1 MVNVFMLFA
10 KARQG
15 LTNMSFRFKLPMMIS
30 ILVCIVLAVTAV
42 VCYSVA
48 AVITLDKSKDE
59 IQSTSDRIGA
69 GLSTSLSLEEQSTFL
84 ITTHRTF
91 QDLLE
96 IRNAAESKD
105 NEAFFEENSALV
117 NKANGILADSLAG
130 MEGNSVLILVD
141 RNGTVVAANDPE
153 SLGGERADRAYFQ
166 EAIQGRNVISEGI
179 ISKTLGTLGTVFASP
194 IYNDNK
200 EVEGVLVST
209 ASTSFFVNQL
219 ENVKINEEGRVI
231 ILDRIGT
238 VMYHSADE
246 SLAGKP
252 LESGEYQSLIDLAPS
267 DTLQQGEASTD
278 EKVIFYS
285 KIPRSDW
292 TVIVEDTYRDVQK
305 PLTRMA
311 NQMYIVL
318 FSAIAVSI
326 IAGILISQLV
336 TRPIS
341 RITLL
346 FKQLAGGDL
355 TVQAQG
361 KYTGEFKELADSFN
375 TMAEGNRQLIS
386 SMNHSIGVLNTS
398 TTELDQSAQ
407 QTSASITD
415 TTATALEI
423 SRAMESQ
430 ANDTESIVDK
440 FMNVGNKIESVN
452 EMSQSVMLK
461 ADEITD
467 AFKNNHEVIDALIAV
482 NGQNEAEVS
491 NISQITVQ
499 LAESS
504 SGIHQITGTIAE
516 IANQTKLLALNASIE
531 AARAGEQGR
540 GFAVVAS
547 EIRKL
552 AEQTTAQSEDINRI
566 VMQTIDHVEQNNRSV
581 QAIEAIAEQH
591 KSSVSQTKE
600 TFNFVTQNMQDMMN
614 QVQAIALEIESIE
627 RDKDDVLGAAQNLSA
642 SGEEVSASIEEVTAT
657 MQEQSGMTGHLA
669 ELVQTI
675 NGLTKQLAEE
685 SSRFKTK

>member
-1 MVNVFMLFA
+1 MVNVFMLFT
-10 KARQG
+10 KARQR
-15 LTNMSFRFKLPMMIS
+15 LTNMSFRFKLPLMIGQ
-30 ILVCIVLAVTAV
+30 LVCVVLAVTAV
-42 VCYSVA
+42 LCYKVA
-48 AVITLDKSKDE
+48 EDITLDKSRDE

-69 GLSTSLSLEEQSTFL
+69 GLFTSLSLEEQSTFL

-96 IRNAAESKD
+96 IRNAAEGED
-105 NEAFFEENSALV
+105 NEAFFEENSELV

-166 EAIQGRNVISEGI
+166 EAIKGRNVISEGI

-194 IYNDNK
+194 IYNEDK
-200 EVEGVLVST
+200 QVEGVLVST

-219 ENVKINEEGRVI
+219 QNVKINEEGKVI

-267 DTLQQGEASTD
+267 DTLQQGEVSTD
-278 EKVIFYS
+278 EKVVFYS

-292 TVIVEDTYRDVQK
+292 TVVVEDTYTDVRK
-305 PLTRMA
+305 PLVGMA
-311 NQMYIVL
+311 KQMYIVL

-355 TVQAQG
+355 TVQAEG

-375 TMAEGNRQLIS
+375 TMAEGNKQLIS
-386 SMNHSIGVLNTS
+386 SMNRSIGVLNTS

-440 FMNVGNKIESVN
+440 FMDVGKKIENVN

-467 AFKNNHEVIDALIAV
+467 AFKNNHEVIDVLIAV

-531 AARAGEQGR
+531 AARAGDQGR

-566 VMQTIDHVEQNNRSV
+566 VMQTIAHVEQNNRSV
-581 QAIEAIAEQH
+581 HAIEAIAEQH
-591 KSSVSQTKE
+591 KNSVSQTKE

-614 QVQAIALEIESIE
+614 QVQAIASEIESIE

>member
-1 MVNVFMLFA
+1 MNVFMLSA
-10 KARQG
+10 KARQR

-42 VCYSVA
+42 LCYKVA
-48 AVITLDKSKDE
+48 EEITLDKSKDE

-69 GLSTSLSLEEQSTFL
+69 GLFTSLSLEEQSTFL

-96 IRNAAESKD
+96 IRDTAGQSD
-105 NEAFFEENSALV
+105 DAFFSENSELV
-117 NKANGILADSLAG
+117 NKANGILADSLTG
-130 MEGNSVLILVD
+130 MEGSSVLILLD
-141 RNGTVVAANDPE
+141 REGVVVAANNPE
-153 SLGGERADRAYFQ
+153 VVGGERAKRTYFQ
-166 EAIQGRNVISEGI
+166 QALQGHNYVSEGVISE
-179 ISKTLGTLGTVFASP
+179 SLGTLGTVFAMP
-194 IYNDNK
+194 IYGDNK
-200 EVEGVLVST
+200 EVKGVLATT

-219 ENVKINEEGRVI
+219 QNVKINEEGKVI
-231 ILDRIGT
+231 ILDRLGLVIFN
-238 VMYHSADE
+238 SADE
-246 SLAGKP
+246 KMIGQKMDS
-252 LESGEYQSLIDLAPS
+252 SEYQSLIDLPANEQ
-267 DTLQQGEASTD
+267 LQQGEASTE
-278 EKVIFYS
+278 EKVVFYS
-285 KIPRSDW
+285 KIPKSDW
-292 TVIVEDTYRDVQK
+292 TVIVEDTYEDVKK
-305 PLTRMA
+305 PLTGMA

-361 KYTGEFKELADSFN
+361 KYSGEFKVLADSFN
-375 TMAEGNRQLIS
+375 TMAEGNKQLIS
-386 SMNHSIGVLNTS
+386 SMNHSIGILKTSTSELEKSTQQTS
-398 TTELDQSAQ
+398 TTIAE
-407 QTSASITD
+407 TT
-415 TTATALEI
+415 TTAFEI

-440 FMNVGNKIESVN
+440 FMNVGNKIENVN

-482 NGQNEAEVS
+482 NGQNEIEVG
-491 NISQITVQ
+491 NISKITVQ

-566 VMQTIDHVEQNNRSV
+566 VMQTINHVEQNNRSV
-581 QAIEAIAEQH
+581 QAIEEIAEQH

-600 TFNFVTQNMQDMMN
+600 TFNFVTENMNEMMS
-614 QVQAIALEIESIE
+614 QVQAIATEIESIE
-627 RDKDDVLGAAQNLSA
+627 RDKDDVIGAAQNLSA
-642 SGEEVSASIEEVTAT
+642 SGEEVSASVEEVTAT
-657 MQEQSGMTGHLA
+657 MQEQSGMTEHLA
-669 ELVQTI
+669 DMVQRI
-675 NGLTKQLAEE
+675 DGLTKELAEE
-685 SSRFKTK
+685 SSRFKIK

>member
-1 MVNVFMLFA
+1 MLFA
-10 KARQG
+10 KARQR

-42 VCYSVA
+42 LCYKVA
-48 AVITLDKSKDE
+48 EEITLDKSKDE
-59 IQSTSDRIGA
+59 IQSTSERIGA
-69 GLSTSLSLEEQSTFL
+69 GLFTSLSLQEQSTFL

-96 IRNAAESKD
+96 IRDTAGQSAD
-105 NEAFFEENSALV
+105 AFFSENSELV
-117 NKANGILADSLAG
+117 NKANGILADSLTG
-130 MEGNSVLILVD
+130 MEGSSVLILLD
-141 RNGTVVAANDPE
+141 REGVVVAANNPE
-153 SLGGERADRAYFQ
+153 VVGGERATRTYFQ
-166 EAIQGRNVISEGI
+166 QALQGKNYVSEGVISE
-179 ISKTLGTLGTVFASP
+179 SLGTLGTVFAMP
-194 IYNDNK
+194 IYGDNK
-200 EVEGVLVST
+200 EVKGVLATT

-219 ENVKINEEGRVI
+219 QNVKINEEGKVI
-231 ILDRIGT
+231 ILDRLGLVIFN
-238 VMYHSADE
+238 SADE
-246 SLAGKP
+246 KMIGQKMDS
-252 LESGEYQSLIDLAPS
+252 SEYQSLIDLPANEQ
-267 DTLQQGEASTD
+267 LQQGEASTE
-278 EKVIFYS
+278 EKVVFYS
-285 KIPRSDW
+285 KIPKSDW
-292 TVIVEDTYRDVQK
+292 TVIVEDTYEDVKK
-305 PLTRMA
+305 PLTGMA

-318 FSAIAVSI
+318 FSAIVVSI

-375 TMAEGNRQLIS
+375 TMAEGNKQLIS
-386 SMNHSIGVLNTS
+386 SMNHSIGILNTS
-398 TTELDQSAQ
+398 TTELENSTQ
-407 QTSASITD
+407 QTSTTIAETT
-415 TTATALEI
+415 TTAFEI

-430 ANDTESIVDK
+430 ANDTEAIVDK
-440 FMNVGNKIESVN
+440 FMNVGNKIENVN

-482 NGQNEAEVS
+482 NGQNEIEVG
-491 NISQITVQ
+491 NISKITVQ

-504 SGIHQITGTIAE
+504 SGIHQITGTITE

-566 VMQTIDHVEQNNRSV
+566 VMQTINHVEQNNRSV
-581 QAIEAIAEQH
+581 QAIEEITEQH

-600 TFNFVTQNMQDMMN
+600 TFNFVTQNMNEMMS
-614 QVQAIALEIESIE
+614 QVQAIATEIQSIE
-627 RDKDDVLGAAQNLSA
+627 RDKDDVIGAAQNLSA
-642 SGEEVSASIEEVTAT
+642 SGEEVSASVEEVTAT
-657 MQEQSGMTGHLA
+657 MQEQSGMTEHLA
-669 ELVQTI
+669 DMVQRI
-675 NGLTKQLAEE
+675 DGLTKQLAEE
-685 SSRFKTK
+685 SSRFKIK

>member
-1 MVNVFMLFA
+1 MLFA
-10 KARQG
+10 KARQR
-15 LTNMSFRFKLPMMIS
+15 LTNMSFRFKLPLMIGQ
-30 ILVCIVLAVTAV
+30 LVCVVLAVTAV
-42 VCYSVA
+42 LCYKVA
-48 AVITLDKSKDE
+48 EDITLDKSRDE

-69 GLSTSLSLEEQSTFL
+69 GLFTSLSLEEQSTFL

-96 IRNAAESKD
+96 IRNAAEGED
-105 NEAFFEENSALV
+105 NEAFFEENSELV

-166 EAIQGRNVISEGI
+166 EAIKGRNVISEGI

-194 IYNDNK
+194 IYNENK
-200 EVEGVLVST
+200 QVEGVLVST

-219 ENVKINEEGRVI
+219 QNVKINEEGKVI

-252 LESGEYQSLIDLAPS
+252 LESGEYQSLIDLASS
-267 DTLQQGEASTD
+267 DTLQQGEVSTD
-278 EKVIFYS
+278 EKVVFYS

-292 TVIVEDTYRDVQK
+292 TVIVEDTYTDVRK
-305 PLTRMA
+305 PLVGMA
-311 NQMYIVL
+311 KQMYIVL

-355 TVQAQG
+355 TVQAEG

-375 TMAEGNRQLIS
+375 TMAEGNKQLIS
-386 SMNHSIGVLNTS
+386 SMNRSIGVLNTS

-407 QTSASITD
+407 QTSTSITD

-440 FMNVGNKIESVN
+440 FMNVGNKIENVN
-452 EMSQSVMLK
+452 EMSQSVRLK

-531 AARAGEQGR
+531 AARAGDQGR

-566 VMQTIDHVEQNNRSV
+566 VMQTIAHVEQNNRSV
-581 QAIEAIAEQH
+581 HAIEAIAEQH
-591 KSSVSQTKE
+591 KRSVSQTKE

-614 QVQAIALEIESIE
+614 QVQAIASEIESIE

>member
-1 MVNVFMLFA
+1 MLFA
-10 KARQG
+10 KARQR

-42 VCYSVA
+42 LCYKVA
-48 AVITLDKSKDE
+48 EEITLDKSKDE

-69 GLSTSLSLEEQSTFL
+69 GLFTSLSLEEQSAFL

-96 IRNAAESKD
+96 IRDTAGQSD
-105 NEAFFEENSALV
+105 DAFFSENSELV
-117 NKANGILADSLAG
+117 NKANGILADSLTG
-130 MEGNSVLILVD
+130 MEGSSVIILLD
-141 RNGTVVAANDPE
+141 REGVVVAANNPE
-153 SLGGERADRAYFQ
+153 VVGGERATRTYFQ
-166 EAIQGRNVISEGI
+166 QALQGHNYVSEGVISE
-179 ISKTLGTLGTVFASP
+179 SLGTLGTVFAMP
-194 IYNDNK
+194 IYGDNK
-200 EVEGVLVST
+200 EVKGVLATT

-219 ENVKINEEGRVI
+219 QNVKINEEGKVI
-231 ILDRIGT
+231 ILDRLGLVIFN
-238 VMYHSADE
+238 SADE
-246 SLAGKP
+246 KMIGQKMDS
-252 LESGEYQSLIDLAPS
+252 SEYQSLIDLPANEQ
-267 DTLQQGEASTD
+267 LQQGEASTE
-278 EKVIFYS
+278 EKVVFYS
-285 KIPRSDW
+285 KIPKSDW
-292 TVIVEDTYRDVQK
+292 TVIVEDTYEDVKK
-305 PLTRMA
+305 PLTGMA

-361 KYTGEFKELADSFN
+361 KYSGEFKVLADSFN
-375 TMAEGNRQLIS
+375 TMAEGNKQLIS
-386 SMNHSIGVLNTS
+386 SMNHSIGILKTSTSELEKSTQQTS
-398 TTELDQSAQ
+398 TTIAE
-407 QTSASITD
+407 TT
-415 TTATALEI
+415 TTAFEI

-440 FMNVGNKIESVN
+440 FMNVGNKIENVN

-482 NGQNEAEVS
+482 NGQNEIEVG
-491 NISQITVQ
+491 NISKITVQ

-566 VMQTIDHVEQNNRSV
+566 VMQTINHVEQNNRSV
-581 QAIEAIAEQH
+581 QAIEEIAEQH

-600 TFNFVTQNMQDMMN
+600 TFNFVTENMNEMMS
-614 QVQAIALEIESIE
+614 QVQAIATEIQSIE
-627 RDKDDVLGAAQNLSA
+627 RDKDDVIGAAQNLSA
-642 SGEEVSASIEEVTAT
+642 SGEEVSASVEEVTAT
-657 MQEQSGMTGHLA
+657 MQEQSGMTEHLA
-669 ELVQTI
+669 DMVQRI
-675 NGLTKQLAEE
+675 DGLTKELAEE
-685 SSRFKTK
+685 SSRFKIK

>member
-10 KARQG
+10 KARQR

-42 VCYSVA
+42 LCYKVA
-48 AVITLDKSKDE
+48 EEITLDKSKDE

-69 GLSTSLSLEEQSTFL
+69 GLFTSLSLEEQSTFL

-96 IRNAAESKD
+96 IRDTAGQSD
-105 NEAFFEENSALV
+105 DAFFSENSELV
-117 NKANGILADSLAG
+117 NKANGILADSLTG
-130 MEGNSVLILVD
+130 MEGSSVLILLD
-141 RNGTVVAANDPE
+141 REGVVVAANNPE
-153 SLGGERADRAYFQ
+153 VVGGERATRTYFQ
-166 EAIQGRNVISEGI
+166 QALQGKNYVSEGVISE
-179 ISKTLGTLGTVFASP
+179 SLGTLGTVFAMP
-194 IYNDNK
+194 IYGDNK
-200 EVEGVLVST
+200 EVKGVLATT

-219 ENVKINEEGRVI
+219 QNVKINEEGKVI
-231 ILDRIGT
+231 ILDRLGLVIFN
-238 VMYHSADE
+238 SADE
-246 SLAGKP
+246 KMIGQKMDS
-252 LESGEYQSLIDLAPS
+252 SEYQSLIDLPANEQ
-267 DTLQQGEASTD
+267 LQQGEASTE
-278 EKVIFYS
+278 EKVVFYS
-285 KIPRSDW
+285 KIPKSDW
-292 TVIVEDTYRDVQK
+292 TVIVEDTYEDVKK
-305 PLTRMA
+305 PLTGMA

-361 KYTGEFKELADSFN
+361 KYSGEFKVLADSFN
-375 TMAEGNRQLIS
+375 TMAEGNKQLIS
-386 SMNHSIGVLNTS
+386 SMNHSIGILKTSTSELENSTQQTS
-398 TTELDQSAQ
+398 TTIAE
-407 QTSASITD
+407 TT
-415 TTATALEI
+415 TTAFEI

-430 ANDTESIVDK
+430 ANDTEAIVDK
-440 FMNVGNKIESVN
+440 FMNVGNKIENVN

-482 NGQNEAEVS
+482 NGQNEIEVG
-491 NISQITVQ
+491 NISKITVQ

-566 VMQTIDHVEQNNRSV
+566 VMQTINHVEQNNRSV
-581 QAIEAIAEQH
+581 QAIEEIAEQH
-591 KSSVSQTKE
+591 KSSVGQTKE
-600 TFNFVTQNMQDMMN
+600 TFNFVTENMNEMMS
-614 QVQAIALEIESIE
+614 QVQAIATEIQSIE
-627 RDKDDVLGAAQNLSA
+627 RDKDDVIGAAQNLSA
-642 SGEEVSASIEEVTAT
+642 SGEEVSASVEEVTAT
-657 MQEQSGMTGHLA
+657 MQEQSGMTEHLA
-669 ELVQTI
+669 DMVQRI
-675 NGLTKQLAEE
+675 DGLTKELAEE
-685 SSRFKTK
+685 SSRFKIK

>member
-1 MVNVFMLFA
+1 MFFA
-10 KARQG
+10 KARQR

-42 VCYSVA
+42 LCYKVA
-48 AVITLDKSKDE
+48 EQITLDKSKDE

-69 GLSTSLSLEEQSTFL
+69 GLFTSLSLEEQSTFL

-96 IRNAAESKD
+96 IRDTAGQSD
-105 NEAFFEENSALV
+105 DAFFSENSELV
-117 NKANGILADSLAG
+117 NKANGILADSLTG
-130 MEGNSVLILVD
+130 MEGSSVLILLD
-141 RNGTVVAANDPE
+141 REGVVVAANNPE
-153 SLGGERADRAYFQ
+153 VVGGERATRTYFQ
-166 EAIQGRNVISEGI
+166 QALQGQNFVSEGVISE
-179 ISKTLGTLGTVFASP
+179 SLGTLGTVFAMP
-194 IYNDNK
+194 IYDDNK
-200 EVEGVLVST
+200 EVKGVLATT

-219 ENVKINEEGRVI
+219 QNVKINEEGKVI
-231 ILDRIGT
+231 ILDRLGMVIFN
-238 VMYHSADE
+238 SADE
-246 SLAGKP
+246 KMIGQKMDS
-252 LESGEYQSLIDLAPS
+252 SEYQSLIDLPANEQ
-267 DTLQQGEASTD
+267 LQQGEASTE
-278 EKVIFYS
+278 EKVVFYS
-285 KIPRSDW
+285 KIPKSDW
-292 TVIVEDTYRDVQK
+292 TVIVEDTYEDVKK
-305 PLTRMA
+305 PLTGMA

-375 TMAEGNRQLIS
+375 TMAEGNKQLIS
-386 SMNHSIGVLNTS
+386 SMNHSIGILNTS
-398 TTELDQSAQ
+398 TTELENSTQ
-407 QTSASITD
+407 QTSTTIAETT
-415 TTATALEI
+415 TTAFEI

-430 ANDTESIVDK
+430 ANDTEAIVDK
-440 FMNVGNKIESVN
+440 FMNVGNKIENVN

-482 NGQNEAEVS
+482 NGQNEIEVG
-491 NISQITVQ
+491 NISKITVQ

-566 VMQTIDHVEQNNRSV
+566 VMQTINHVEQNNRSV
-581 QAIEAIAEQH
+581 HAIEAIAEQH

-600 TFNFVTQNMQDMMN
+600 TFNFVTQNMNEMMS
-614 QVQAIALEIESIE
+614 QVLAIATEIQSIE
-627 RDKDDVLGAAQNLSA
+627 RDKDDVIGAAQNLSA
-642 SGEEVSASIEEVTAT
+642 SGEEVSASVEEVTAT
-657 MQEQSGMTGHLA
+657 MQEQSGMTEHLA
-669 ELVQTI
+669 DMVQRI
-675 NGLTKQLAEE
+675 DGLTKQLAEE
-685 SSRFKTK
+685 SSRFKIK

>member
-1 MVNVFMLFA
+1 MLLA

-69 GLSTSLSLEEQSTFL
+69 GLFTSLSLEEQSTFL

-91 QDLLE
+91 QELLE
-96 IRNAAESKD
+96 IRNAAESQD
-105 NEAFFEENSALV
+105 NEAFFEENSELV

-219 ENVKINEEGRVI
+219 QNVKINEEGRVI

-246 SLAGKP
+246 SLVGKP

-278 EKVIFYS
+278 EKVVFYS

-292 TVIVEDTYRDVQK
+292 TVIVEDTYADVQK
-305 PLTRMA
+305 PLTGMA

-361 KYTGEFKELADSFN
+361 KYSGEFKELADSFN
-375 TMAEGNRQLIS
+375 MMAEGNKQLIS
-386 SMNHSIGVLNTS
+386 SMNRSIGVLNTS

-440 FMNVGNKIESVN
+440 FMNVGNKIENVN
-452 EMSQSVMLK
+452 EMSQSVRLK

-482 NGQNEAEVS
+482 NAQNEAEVS

-566 VMQTIDHVEQNNRSV
+566 VTQTIAHVEQNNRSV

-600 TFNFVTQNMQDMMN
+600 TFSFVTQNMQDMMN
-614 QVQAIALEIESIE
+614 QVQAIASEIESIE

-669 ELVQTI
+669 ELVKTI
-675 NGLTKQLAEE
+675 NELTEQLAEE

>member
-1 MVNVFMLFA
+1 M
-10 KARQG
+10 
-15 LTNMSFRFKLPMMIS
+15 TNMSFRFKLPLMIGQ
-30 ILVCIVLAVTAV
+30 LVCVVLAVTAV
-42 VCYSVA
+42 LCYKVA
-48 AVITLDKSKDE
+48 EDITLDKSRDE

-69 GLSTSLSLEEQSTFL
+69 GLFTSLSLEEQSTFL

-96 IRNAAESKD
+96 IRNAAEGED
-105 NEAFFEENSALV
+105 NEAFFEENSELV

-166 EAIQGRNVISEGI
+166 EAIKGRNVISEGI

-194 IYNDNK
+194 IYNENK
-200 EVEGVLVST
+200 QVEGVLVST

-219 ENVKINEEGRVI
+219 QNVKINEEGKVI

-252 LESGEYQSLIDLAPS
+252 LESGEYQSLIDLASS
-267 DTLQQGEASTD
+267 DTLQQGEVSTD
-278 EKVIFYS
+278 EKVVFYS

-292 TVIVEDTYRDVQK
+292 TVIVEDTYTDVRK
-305 PLTRMA
+305 PLVGMA
-311 NQMYIVL
+311 KQMYIVL

-355 TVQAQG
+355 TVQAEG

-375 TMAEGNRQLIS
+375 TMAEGNKQLIS
-386 SMNHSIGVLNTS
+386 SMNRSIGVLNTS

-407 QTSASITD
+407 QTSTSITD

-440 FMNVGNKIESVN
+440 FMNVGNKIENVN
-452 EMSQSVMLK
+452 EMSQSVRLK

-531 AARAGEQGR
+531 AARAGDQGR

-566 VMQTIDHVEQNNRSV
+566 VMQTIAHVEQNNRSV
-581 QAIEAIAEQH
+581 HAIEAIAEQH
-591 KSSVSQTKE
+591 KRSVSQTKE

-614 QVQAIALEIESIE
+614 QVQAIASEIESIE

>member
-278 EKVIFYS
+278 EKVVFYS

-292 TVIVEDTYRDVQK
+292 TVIVEDTYTDVQK
-305 PLTRMA
+305 PLTKMA

-375 TMAEGNRQLIS
+375 TMAEGNKQLIS

-440 FMNVGNKIESVN
+440 FMNVGNKIENVN

-482 NGQNEAEVS
+482 NDQNEAEVS

-504 SGIHQITGTIAE
+504 AGIHQITGTIAE

-566 VMQTIDHVEQNNRSV
+566 VMQTITHVEQNNRSV

-600 TFNFVTQNMQDMMN
+600 TFNFVTQNMQDMMK
-614 QVQAIALEIESIE
+614 QVQAIASEIESIE

-642 SGEEVSASIEEVTAT
+642 SGEEVSASIEEVTTT
-657 MQEQSGMTGHLA
+657 MQEQSGMSGHLA
-669 ELVQTI
+669 ELVKTI
-675 NGLTKQLAEE
+675 NELTQQLAEE
-685 SSRFKTK
+685 SSRFKTE

>member
-10 KARQG
+10 KARQR

-42 VCYSVA
+42 LCYKVA
-48 AVITLDKSKDE
+48 EEITLDKSKDE

-69 GLSTSLSLEEQSTFL
+69 GLFTSLSLEEQSTFL

-96 IRNAAESKD
+96 IRDTAGQSD
-105 NEAFFEENSALV
+105 DAFFSENSELV
-117 NKANGILADSLAG
+117 NKANGILADSLTG
-130 MEGNSVLILVD
+130 MEGSSVLILLD
-141 RNGTVVAANDPE
+141 REGVVVAANNPE
-153 SLGGERADRAYFQ
+153 VVGGERATRTYFQ
-166 EAIQGRNVISEGI
+166 QALQGKNYVSEGVISE
-179 ISKTLGTLGTVFASP
+179 SLGTLGTVFAMP
-194 IYNDNK
+194 IYGDNK
-200 EVEGVLVST
+200 EVKGVLATT

-219 ENVKINEEGRVI
+219 QNVKINEEGKVI
-231 ILDRIGT
+231 ILDRLGLVIFN
-238 VMYHSADE
+238 SADE
-246 SLAGKP
+246 KMIGQKMDS
-252 LESGEYQSLIDLAPS
+252 SEYQSLIDLPANEQ
-267 DTLQQGEASTD
+267 LQQGEASTE
-278 EKVIFYS
+278 EKVVFYS
-285 KIPRSDW
+285 KIPKSDW
-292 TVIVEDTYRDVQK
+292 TVIVEDTYEDVKK
-305 PLTRMA
+305 PLTGMA

-318 FSAIAVSI
+318 FSAIVVSI

-375 TMAEGNRQLIS
+375 TMAEGNKQLIS
-386 SMNHSIGVLNTS
+386 SMNHSIGILKTS
-398 TTELDQSAQ
+398 TTELENSTQ
-407 QTSASITD
+407 QTSTTIAETT
-415 TTATALEI
+415 TTAFEI

-430 ANDTESIVDK
+430 ANDTEAIVDK
-440 FMNVGNKIESVN
+440 FMNVGNKIENVN

-482 NGQNEAEVS
+482 NGQNEIEVG
-491 NISQITVQ
+491 NISKITVQ

-552 AEQTTAQSEDINRI
+552 AEQTTVQSEDINRI
-566 VMQTIDHVEQNNRSV
+566 VMQTINHVEQNNRSV
-581 QAIEAIAEQH
+581 QAIEEIAEQH

-600 TFNFVTQNMQDMMN
+600 TFNFVTQNMNEMMS
-614 QVQAIALEIESIE
+614 QVQAIATEIQSIE
-627 RDKDDVLGAAQNLSA
+627 RDKDDVIGAAQNLSA
-642 SGEEVSASIEEVTAT
+642 SGEEVSASVEEVTAT
-657 MQEQSGMTGHLA
+657 MQEQSGMTEHLA
-669 ELVQTI
+669 DMVQRI
-675 NGLTKQLAEE
+675 DGLSKQLAEE
-685 SSRFKTK
+685 SSRFKIK

>member
-10 KARQG
+10 KARQR

-42 VCYSVA
+42 LCYKVA
-48 AVITLDKSKDE
+48 EEITLDKSKDE

-69 GLSTSLSLEEQSTFL
+69 GLFTSLSLEEQSTFL

-96 IRNAAESKD
+96 IRDTAGQSD
-105 NEAFFEENSALV
+105 DAFFSENSELV
-117 NKANGILADSLAG
+117 NKANGILADSLTG
-130 MEGNSVLILVD
+130 MEGSSVLILLD
-141 RNGTVVAANDPE
+141 REGVVVAANNPE
-153 SLGGERADRAYFQ
+153 VVGGERATRTYFQ
-166 EAIQGRNVISEGI
+166 QALQGKNYVSEGVISE
-179 ISKTLGTLGTVFASP
+179 SLGTLGTVFAMP
-194 IYNDNK
+194 IYGDNK
-200 EVEGVLVST
+200 EVKGVLATT

-219 ENVKINEEGRVI
+219 QNVKINEEGKVI
-231 ILDRIGT
+231 ILDRLGLVIFN
-238 VMYHSADE
+238 SADE
-246 SLAGKP
+246 KMIGQKMDS
-252 LESGEYQSLIDLAPS
+252 SEYQSLIDLPANEQ
-267 DTLQQGEASTD
+267 LQQGEASTE
-278 EKVIFYS
+278 EKVVFYS
-285 KIPRSDW
+285 KIPKSDW
-292 TVIVEDTYRDVQK
+292 TVIVEDTYEDVKK
-305 PLTRMA
+305 PLTGMA

-318 FSAIAVSI
+318 FSAIVVSI

-375 TMAEGNRQLIS
+375 TMAEGNKQLIS
-386 SMNHSIGVLNTS
+386 SMNHSIGILNTS
-398 TTELDQSAQ
+398 TTELENSTQ
-407 QTSASITD
+407 QTSTTIAETT
-415 TTATALEI
+415 TTAFEI

-430 ANDTESIVDK
+430 ANDTEAIVDK
-440 FMNVGNKIESVN
+440 FMNVGNKIENVN

-482 NGQNEAEVS
+482 NGQNEIEVG
-491 NISQITVQ
+491 NISKITVQ

-566 VMQTIDHVEQNNRSV
+566 VMQTINHVEQNNRSV
-581 QAIEAIAEQH
+581 QAIEEIAEQH

-600 TFNFVTQNMQDMMN
+600 TFNFVTQNMNEMMS
-614 QVQAIALEIESIE
+614 QVQAIATEIQSIE
-627 RDKDDVLGAAQNLSA
+627 RDKDDVIGAAQNLSA
-642 SGEEVSASIEEVTAT
+642 SGEEVSASVEEVTAT
-657 MQEQSGMTGHLA
+657 MQEQSGMTEHLA
-669 ELVQTI
+669 DMVQRI
-675 NGLTKQLAEE
+675 DGLSKQLAEG
-685 SSRFKTK
+685 SSRFKIK

>member
-1 MVNVFMLFA
+1 MLFT
-10 KARQG
+10 KARQR
-15 LTNMSFRFKLPMMIS
+15 LTNMSFRFKLPLMIGQ
-30 ILVCIVLAVTAV
+30 LVCVVLAVTAV
-42 VCYSVA
+42 LCYKVA
-48 AVITLDKSKDE
+48 EDITLDKSRDE

-69 GLSTSLSLEEQSTFL
+69 GLFTSLSLEEQSTFL

-96 IRNAAESKD
+96 IRNAAEGED
-105 NEAFFEENSALV
+105 NEAFFEENSELV

-166 EAIQGRNVISEGI
+166 EAIKGRNVISEGI

-194 IYNDNK
+194 IYNENK
-200 EVEGVLVST
+200 QVEGVLVST

-219 ENVKINEEGRVI
+219 QNVKINEEGKVI

-246 SLAGKP
+246 GLAGKP

-278 EKVIFYS
+278 EKVVFYS

-292 TVIVEDTYRDVQK
+292 TVIVEDTYTDVRK
-305 PLTRMA
+305 PLVGMA
-311 NQMYIVL
+311 KQMYIVL
-318 FSAIAVSI
+318 LSAIAVSI

-355 TVQAQG
+355 TVQAEG

-375 TMAEGNRQLIS
+375 TMAEGNKQLIS
-386 SMNHSIGVLNTS
+386 SMNRSIGVLNTS

-440 FMNVGNKIESVN
+440 FMNVGNKIENVN

-482 NGQNEAEVS
+482 NGQNEAEVN

-531 AARAGEQGR
+531 AARAGDQGR

-566 VMQTIDHVEQNNRSV
+566 VMQTIAHVEQNNRSV
-581 QAIEAIAEQH
+581 HAIEAIAEQH
-591 KSSVSQTKE
+591 KNSVSQTKE

-614 QVQAIALEIESIE
+614 QVQAIASEIESIE

>member
-1 MVNVFMLFA
+1 M
-10 KARQG
+10 
-15 LTNMSFRFKLPMMIS
+15 TNMSFRFKLPMMIS

-42 VCYSVA
+42 LCYKVA
-48 AVITLDKSKDE
+48 EEITLDKSKDE

-69 GLSTSLSLEEQSTFL
+69 GLFTSLSLEEQSTFL

-96 IRNAAESKD
+96 IRDTAGQSD
-105 NEAFFEENSALV
+105 DAFFSENSELV
-117 NKANGILADSLAG
+117 NKANGILADSLTG
-130 MEGNSVLILVD
+130 MEGSSVLILLD
-141 RNGTVVAANDPE
+141 REGVVVAANNPE
-153 SLGGERADRAYFQ
+153 VVGGERAKRTYFQ
-166 EAIQGRNVISEGI
+166 QALQGHNYVSEGVISE
-179 ISKTLGTLGTVFASP
+179 SLGTLGTVFAMP
-194 IYNDNK
+194 IYGDNK
-200 EVEGVLVST
+200 EVKGVLATT

-219 ENVKINEEGRVI
+219 QNVKINEEGKVI
-231 ILDRIGT
+231 ILDRLGLVIFN
-238 VMYHSADE
+238 SADE
-246 SLAGKP
+246 KMIGQKMDS
-252 LESGEYQSLIDLAPS
+252 SEYQSLIDLPANEQ
-267 DTLQQGEASTD
+267 LQQGEASTE
-278 EKVIFYS
+278 EKVVFYS
-285 KIPRSDW
+285 KIPKSDW
-292 TVIVEDTYRDVQK
+292 TVIVEDTYEDVKK
-305 PLTRMA
+305 PLTGMA

-361 KYTGEFKELADSFN
+361 KYSGEFKVLADSFN
-375 TMAEGNRQLIS
+375 TMAEGNKQLIS
-386 SMNHSIGVLNTS
+386 SMNHSIGILKTSTSELEKSTQQTS
-398 TTELDQSAQ
+398 TTIAE
-407 QTSASITD
+407 TT
-415 TTATALEI
+415 TTAFEI

-440 FMNVGNKIESVN
+440 FMNVGNKIENVN

-482 NGQNEAEVS
+482 NGQNEIEVG
-491 NISQITVQ
+491 NISKITVQ

-566 VMQTIDHVEQNNRSV
+566 VMQTINHVEQNNRSV
-581 QAIEAIAEQH
+581 QAIEEIAEQH

-600 TFNFVTQNMQDMMN
+600 TFNFVTENMNEMMS
-614 QVQAIALEIESIE
+614 QVQAIATEIESIE
-627 RDKDDVLGAAQNLSA
+627 RDKDDVIGAAQNLSA
-642 SGEEVSASIEEVTAT
+642 SGEEVSASVEEVTAT
-657 MQEQSGMTGHLA
+657 MQEQSGMTEHLA
-669 ELVQTI
+669 DMVQRI
-675 NGLTKQLAEE
+675 DGLTKELAEE
-685 SSRFKTK
+685 SSRFKIK

>member
-10 KARQG
+10 KARQR

-42 VCYSVA
+42 LCYKVA
-48 AVITLDKSKDE
+48 EEITLDKSKDE

-69 GLSTSLSLEEQSTFL
+69 GLFTSLSLEEQSTFL

-96 IRNAAESKD
+96 IRDTAGQSD
-105 NEAFFEENSALV
+105 DAFFSENSELV
-117 NKANGILADSLAG
+117 NKANGILADSLTG
-130 MEGNSVLILVD
+130 MEGSSVLILLD
-141 RNGTVVAANDPE
+141 REGVVVAANNPE
-153 SLGGERADRAYFQ
+153 VVGGERATRTYFQ
-166 EAIQGRNVISEGI
+166 QALQGKNYVSEGVISE
-179 ISKTLGTLGTVFASP
+179 SLGTLGTVFAMP
-194 IYNDNK
+194 IYGDNK
-200 EVEGVLVST
+200 EVKGVLATT

-219 ENVKINEEGRVI
+219 QNVKINEEGKVI
-231 ILDRIGT
+231 ILDRLGLVIFN
-238 VMYHSADE
+238 SADE
-246 SLAGKP
+246 KMIGQKMDS
-252 LESGEYQSLIDLAPS
+252 SEYQSLIDLPANEQ
-267 DTLQQGEASTD
+267 LQQGEASTE
-278 EKVIFYS
+278 EKVVFYS
-285 KIPRSDW
+285 KIPKSDW
-292 TVIVEDTYRDVQK
+292 TVIVEDTYEDVKK
-305 PLTRMA
+305 PLTGMA

-318 FSAIAVSI
+318 FSAIVVSI

-375 TMAEGNRQLIS
+375 TMAEGNKQLIS
-386 SMNHSIGVLNTS
+386 SMNHSIGILNTS
-398 TTELDQSAQ
+398 TTELENSTQ
-407 QTSASITD
+407 QTSTTIAETT
-415 TTATALEI
+415 TTAFEI

-430 ANDTESIVDK
+430 ANDTEAIVDK
-440 FMNVGNKIESVN
+440 FMNVGNKIENVN

-482 NGQNEAEVS
+482 NGQNEIEVG
-491 NISQITVQ
+491 NISKITVQ

-566 VMQTIDHVEQNNRSV
+566 VMQTINHVEQNNRSV
-581 QAIEAIAEQH
+581 QAIEEIAEQH

-600 TFNFVTQNMQDMMN
+600 TFNFVTQNMNEMMS
-614 QVQAIALEIESIE
+614 QVQAIATEIQSIE
-627 RDKDDVLGAAQNLSA
+627 RDKDDVIGAAQNLSA
-642 SGEEVSASIEEVTAT
+642 SGEEVSASVEEVTAT
-657 MQEQSGMTGHLA
+657 MQEQSGMTEHLA
-669 ELVQTI
+669 DMVQRI
-675 NGLTKQLAEE
+675 DGLSKQLAEE
-685 SSRFKTK
+685 SSRFKIK